1 MLHALLTSVLL
12 AVPNAVL
19 ACPVCFGENDSP
31 LAAGMNQGIFAMLL
45 LTIGVL
51 AGFASFFIHLMRR
64 ARMTADR
71 ASAASSGDAR
81 HGVAHGGTV

>member
-1 MLHALLTSVLL
+1 MTSLLL
-12 AVPNAVL
+12 AVPDAVL

-45 LTIGVL
+45 LTVGVL
-51 AGFASFFIHLMRR
+51 VSFASFFIHLMRR

-71 ASAASSGDAR
+71 ASAASSAEAGQR
-81 HGVAHGGTV
+81 VAHGGTV